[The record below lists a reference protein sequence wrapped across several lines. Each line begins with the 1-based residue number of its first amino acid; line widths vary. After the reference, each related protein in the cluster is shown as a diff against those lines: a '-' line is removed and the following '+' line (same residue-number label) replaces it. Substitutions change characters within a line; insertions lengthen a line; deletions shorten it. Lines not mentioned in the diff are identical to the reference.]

1 MHVESTPKNRTR
13 RSRSIPRRLLREGA
27 LHLVPLY
34 YLMRLSDL
42 GREGIDHS
50 GSFRFA
56 DHIYRGTASGRTVL
70 GRMIDARLLAMPAAQ
85 AFRRRCERAQ
95 DAVRRALESYPADV
109 GPLRVLAVPCGIPRD
124 IINLSATLQAVNPGL
139 LARLEYHG
147 LDIDPAVLDVARG
160 LTTGCGL
167 AAAHYHLGNALV
179 PGDYPSSRF
188 HVIVSTGLGEFL
200 QNDELAAFYAL
211 VYAAME
217 EGGTFYTSA
226 TARDGRSETLLRLA
240 EVVTQYRR
248 AGEVELILRQLPW
261 TRLSLTRDS
270 TGLQTFITAV
280 K

>member
-147 LDIDPAVLDVARG
+147 LDIDPAVLDLARG

-217 EGGTFYTSA
+217 QGGTFYTSA